1 MARKDGTRDVQSSPD
16 AQLPTA
22 ALWSAG
28 AQMLHARSA
37 AAVHGIVVR
46 GAVELCSAASAAWWD
61 RSDRVLSARFVVGL
75 DLSGS
80 GRVFRPS
87 QDFLKLT
94 DGMGPTVTVEDH
106 QPGHLAFL
114 ERVGAS
120 SAVLIPMKDNRR
132 LLGLLSVHDG
142 VFDQAHLDLL
152 AVLTQQAAIAL
163 RSLSLAAEARR
174 LSRDQRSGVPELATA
189 LTSALSLDE
198 LLGIICRVAV
208 GSADADVCLI
218 FLAENESTLRLR
230 ARMGDAG
237 PGQSAEKLLQIA
249 EFTRSAPE
257 APVIWRDGSS
267 AAPSVALMLKGT
279 PFQSLLGLPLS
290 IRGEP
295 LGAMLFLT
303 KRGHRFST
311 QQRSKLVHLG
321 NQAAVAVENLRLFES
336 TQRRLLEVA
345 DLNWVS
351 TRIAASHDVATIASI
366 VAGAASN
373 TLDVPRI
380 ALFLQQEDGRFE
392 AIPLHGTGSGT
403 ASGETLEPQGHIGA
417 EVLATGSPLAVSD
430 VEAEGRALDPLVRYL
445 QARSLL
451 CAPMT
456 AQQGLRGF
464 FAIADDRPRAFRSH
478 DIGVLSNYGNQAAL
492 ALQSAMLYQDTVR
505 HLGEL
510 SRLFDIS
517 RSLASSL
524 DLGENLT
531 TILTSAAELLD
542 APVSSVMLSDPETGE
557 LAVKASHGLAA
568 DDELY
573 ARIRPGEGLAGRAF
587 QAGVPLTSG
596 DLSRDGRF
604 KFRQTARE
612 RGLRTAI
619 AAPLVA
625 RGRTL
630 GVLNLFRTSPAE
642 FTEDDKRL
650 LASLAHSA
658 AVAIEN
664 ADLYREAQQRAD
676 FLSAMMS
683 EINHRIRN
691 TLQAISGLL
700 RMELDRPQVSAE
712 SAIRRGISRIQAVAV
727 VHELMRAREL
737 QFVDMKQV
745 ARRIFEI
752 MCQSIS
758 MQCPIESVISG
769 ARVTLPSQR
778 ATSVALIFAELIDNA
793 LRHGLQNMPDGRIS
807 IGLAE
812 GGGEVVVYV
821 KDNGPG
827 LPDGFDLDADSGFGL
842 RIVRGLVEEEL
853 GGRLEMEAGD
863 GLLVRFRFPK
873 L

>member
-1 MARKDGTRDVQSSPD
+1 
-16 AQLPTA
+16 
-22 ALWSAG
+22 
-28 AQMLHARSA
+28 MLEI
-37 AAVHGIVVR
+37 AVR
-46 GAVELCSAASAAWWD
+46 AAVELCSAASAAWWD
-61 RSDRVLSARFVVGL
+61 RSGHLFSAKSVVGL

-80 GRVFRPS
+80 DRVFKPS
-87 QDFLKLT
+87 QDLLKPT
-94 DGMGPTVTVEDH
+94 NGAGPTVTVENHRPDH
-106 QPGHLAFL
+106 VAFL
-114 ERVGAS
+114 ERVGAKR
-120 SAVLIPMKDNRR
+120 AVLIPAKDNRR
-132 LLGLLSVHDG
+132 LLGFLSVHDG
-142 VFDQAHLDLL
+142 VFDQARLDLL
-152 AVLTQQAAIAL
+152 AALTQQAASAL
-163 RSLSLAAEARR
+163 RSLSLASEARR
-174 LSRDQRSGVPELATA
+174 LSRDQRSVVPELATA
-189 LTSALSLDE
+189 FTSALSLDE

-208 GSADADVCLI
+208 GSAGVDACLI
-218 FLAENESTLRLR
+218 FLADDKSALRLR
-230 ARMGDAG
+230 ARMGDVGSAR
-237 PGQSAEKLLQIA
+237 SAEKLLETA
-249 EFTRSAPE
+249 ESVRGAPE
-257 APVIWRDGSS
+257 ALIAWHEGSS
-267 AAPSVALMLKGT
+267 ASPSIGRLLQAT
-279 PFQSLLGLPLS
+279 PFQSLLGLTLS

-295 LGAMLFLT
+295 LGALLFLN
-303 KRGHRFST
+303 KKGQRLSAEHR
-311 QQRSKLVHLG
+311 RKLIHLG
-321 NQAAVAVENLRLFES
+321 NQAAVAVENLQLFES

-351 TRIAASHDVATIASI
+351 TRISASHDMATIAAI
-366 VAGAASN
+366 VADAASN
-373 TLDVPRI
+373 TLDAPRV

-392 AIPLHGTGSGT
+392 TISRHEAGSEP
-403 ASGETLEPQGHIGA
+403 ASERTLDPEGHIGA
-417 EVLATGSPLAVSD
+417 EALSTGSAVAVSD
-430 VEAEGRALDPLVRYL
+430 AEAEGRALDPLVQRL
-445 QARSLL
+445 HARSLL

-464 FAIADDRPRAFRSH
+464 FVIADDRPRVFRSH
-478 DIGVLSNYGNQAAL
+478 DIGVLSNYSNQAAL
-492 ALQSAMLYQDTVR
+492 ALQSAMLYQNTMR
-505 HLGEL
+505 HLDEI

-517 RSLASSL
+517 RGLASSL
-524 DLGENLT
+524 NLKDNLS
-531 TILTSAAELLD
+531 TILTSAAKLLN
-542 APVSSVMLSDPETGE
+542 APVCSVMLSDSETGE
-557 LAVKASHGLAA
+557 LAVNASYGLA
-568 DDELY
+568 DDDQLY
-573 ARIRPGEGLAGRAF
+573 ERIRPGEGLAGRAF

-619 AAPLVA
+619 AAPLIA
-625 RGRTL
+625 RGHTV
-630 GVLNLFRTSPAE
+630 GVLNLYRTCPGE

-650 LASLAHSA
+650 LTSLAHSA

-664 ADLYREAQQRAD
+664 ANLYQEAQQRAD

-691 TLQAISGLL
+691 TLQAIAGLL

-745 ARRIFEI
+745 ARRIVEI

-758 MQCPIESVISG
+758 LQRPIDSVISG

-793 LRHGLQNMPDGRIS
+793 LRHGLQNTPDGRIS

-821 KDNGPG
+821 KDNGVG
-827 LPDGFDLDADSGFGL
+827 LPDGFDLDTNSGFGL

-853 GGRLEMEAGD
+853 GGRVEIESGE